1 MLKKLLTKNWKHKVI
16 SICYGL
22 IVVSIVLLFAYLMG
36 LNKIFNIIILDNYF
50 FGIKTEL
57 FFVLYHLS
65 NILILLTVIHLLQK
79 KVILGIL
86 LGIFWSLFNLT
97 ETIFDLPV
105 FSFDPSIIFEEI
117 LFLFIYLFLLI
128 ILFGNYFYTT
138 KVVANKIKYI

>member
-1 MLKKLLTKNWKHKVI
+1 MSKELLTRNWEHKVT

-22 IVVSIVLLFAYLMG
+22 IVVSIVLLATYLMG
-36 LNKIFNIIILDNYF
+36 LDKIINIIILDNYF

-57 FFVLYHLS
+57 FFILYHLV
-65 NILILLTVIHLLQK
+65 NILILLTVVYLVQRKVLLG
-79 KVILGIL
+79 VL

-117 LFLFIYLFLLI
+117 LFLFIYLYLLI
-128 ILFGNYFYTT
+128 ILFGNYFYTAR
-138 KVVANKIKYI
+138 VVVNKIR